1 MICKEFFKD
10 ILFPPRCAICDDIL
24 PISLPHMTH
33 SATGNRRAMQPAT
46 WCATGSRPAMRPA
59 TRHPDMR
66 PHICPA
72 CKGKTELIKEPFCL
86 KCGKGLA
93 KNEEYCDDCKSR
105 KHLFERGMSVFVYG
119 SVSDSLYR
127 FKNKGRQEYAD
138 FYAQSIL
145 KAHGRWLMSLRP
157 DALVPVPVHRS
168 KRQHRGYNQA
178 ELIANSIFRMTGIP
192 VYKDLIIREK
202 RTGPLKDLSLKARQN
217 NIKGAFKVTENAV
230 KLKTIVIIDDI
241 YTTGTTIDEMCRCI
255 KSAFDC
261 KIYFLTVAIGR
272 G

>member
-1 MICKEFFKD
+1 MICKEFIND
-10 ILFPPRCAICDDIL
+10 LLFPPRCAICDDIL
-24 PISLPHMTH
+24 PIRTTIGSRWRSSTQRTSGSQRRP
-33 SATGNRRAMQPAT
+33 AIRRASDPHRRSVA
-46 WCATGSRPAMRPA
+46 RPC
-59 TRHPDMR
+59 
-66 PHICPA
+66 ICPA
-72 CKGKTELIKEPFCL
+72 CKGKPELINEPFCL
-86 KCGKGLA
+86 KCGKELA

-178 ELIANSIFRMTGIP
+178 ELIANNIFRMTGIP